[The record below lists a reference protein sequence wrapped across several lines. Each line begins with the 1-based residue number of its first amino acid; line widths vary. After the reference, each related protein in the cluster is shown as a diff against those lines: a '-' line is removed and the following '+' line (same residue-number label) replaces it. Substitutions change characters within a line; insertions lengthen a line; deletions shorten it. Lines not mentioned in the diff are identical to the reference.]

1 MRKFYLL
8 TFVLLLIPFVAVA
21 QYGIVKGV
29 IIDTETNES
38 LAGVNVTVSGTSMGA
53 ATDQDGY
60 FSIENIA
67 QGEVT
72 LVFEYIGYEKLE
84 KAVTISEEPTTLE
97 ILLQPSVL
105 TAQTIVVE
113 VNRAEDRKTPIS
125 FTTVEKEE
133 LLDKYATQD
142 VPDLL
147 KDISGVFT
155 SSSGLGE
162 SEILI
167 RGFDAEHV
175 QVLINGIPENDPES
189 QTVYWSNWTGLS
201 GNASSIQVQKGVGA
215 SLLGSGAFGGSV
227 NITTDY
233 FSATPRFVFRG
244 SMVNYNTKGGYLGT
258 DGSAT
263 GLGGSQNA
271 NPTNQLW
278 AVDYTTGL
286 LYGGKLNIFLR
297 YERKSG
303 DAYILNTNYNGHS
316 FYLGVQ
322 SILGN
327 HLLTF
332 AAHGAPQRHLQ
343 ARTLQDIGL
352 LGSLGR
358 EYNRNNHPYQEN
370 YFYKPQFELHDD
382 WTISKNQYLKI
393 NAFLTTG
400 DGGGRYLRNDAFN
413 VFNGEVGFK
422 PVTSDDDAKYFGRH
436 ALFAYDVTGDVL
448 SGFNPADS
456 SFIYNGDTSFVSQSS
471 NLITSSFNHSWRND
485 SQNHHVQYGLNAAY
499 DHEINQIF
507 AFVFGGEVRSWDADH
522 YAESLDFR
530 KLNLQTD
537 GVRTVEEVQRRY
549 DYNGSVFNLSGF
561 GRLLV
566 APIQELTIMLDGQY
580 ARYSSKVEEN
590 QMRMWDFGASKWT
603 NTYYYATKSLK
614 NEDGSF
620 VYQDSDYE
628 RTFTFFMPK
637 FGANYNATQHLNVY
651 GNYSISKKEPKVGD
665 WYDRDDGPGAL
676 QSGEKELEAETLSN
690 IELGVGYKT
699 DDYFIKANFYSMDFD
714 DKIESVTNQSGDRET
729 INAGNSKHQ
738 GVEIEAGGR
747 FSQWDAMISGTYCSN
762 EWQSMNVQEI
772 FGQPAEDV
780 VGKVVPFS
788 PKQMLHAKLGYNIG
802 NFRIGLGTTYW
813 DEYYTNYTNEL
824 DDGSKAKLPS
834 FFELNAVISY
844 KMNINGADV
853 DLRLNLNNLTNKD
866 DNYQT
871 AAWTRDFNRNDD
883 LSGVYHTYVIQS
895 PLFQTM
901 FTAQVSL

>member
-1 MRKFYLL
+1 MRRFYLL
-8 TFVLLLIPFVAVA
+8 IFVLLLIPFVAFA
-21 QYGIVKGV
+21 QNGIVKGV
-29 IIDTETNES
+29 IIDAETNEP
-38 LAGVNVTVSGTSMGA
+38 LAGVNVTVSGTAIGA

-72 LVFEYIGYEKLE
+72 LVFEYIGYKDLE
-84 KAVTISEEPTTLE
+84 KMVTISGTPTTLE

-105 TAQTIVVE
+105 TTQAIVVE
-113 VNRAEDRKTPIS
+113 VNRAEERKTPVS
-125 FTTVEKEE
+125 FSTIEKEE
-133 LLDKYATQD
+133 ILDKYATQD

-147 KDISGVFT
+147 KSISGVFT
-155 SSSGLGE
+155 STAGLGE
-162 SEILI
+162 SEIII

-189 QTVYWSNWTGLS
+189 QTVYWSNWSGLS

-215 SLLGSGAFGGSV
+215 SLVGSGAFGGSV

-233 FSATPRFVFRG
+233 FPAAPKFVFRG

-258 DGSAT
+258 DASAT

-271 NPTNQLW
+271 HPTNQLW
-278 AVDYTTGL
+278 AVDYTTGM
-286 LYGGKLNIFLR
+286 LYNGKLNIFLR

-303 DAYILNTNYNGHS
+303 DGYILNTNYNGHS

-332 AAHGAPQRHLQ
+332 AAHGAPQRHNQ
-343 ARTLQDIGL
+343 ARTIQDIGL
-352 LGSLGR
+352 LGTLGR
-358 EYNRNNHPYQEN
+358 EYNRNNHAYQEN
-370 YFYKPQFELHDD
+370 YYYKPQFELHDD
-382 WTISKNQYLKI
+382 WTISDNQFLKV

-400 DGGGRYLRNDAFN
+400 DGGGRYLRNDAFDVN
-413 VFNGEVGFK
+413 TGQVGFR
-422 PVTSDDDAKYFGRH
+422 PVLESDDAKYFGRH
-436 ALFAYDVTGDVL
+436 ALFAYNMTGEVL
-448 SGFNPADS
+448 TGFNPADS
-456 SFIYNGDTSFVSQSS
+456 SFIYNDDTSFVSRSS

-485 SQNHHVQYGLNAAY
+485 SQNHHLQLGINAAY
-499 DHEINQIF
+499 QHTINEMF
-507 AFVFGGEVRSWDADH
+507 SFTVGGEARNWEAEH
-522 YAESLDFR
+522 FAESFDFR
-530 KLNLQTD
+530 KFNLDAEGAKTLD
-537 GVRTVEEVQRRY
+537 VVQRRY
-549 DYNGSVFNLSGF
+549 DYVGTVTNLSGF

-566 APIQELTIMLDGQY
+566 TPLPELTVMLDGQY
-580 ARYSSKVEEN
+580 ASYSSKVEEN
-590 QMRMWDFGASKWT
+590 KMRVYDFGAESWT
-603 NTYYYATKSLK
+603 DTYYYATKDLK
-614 NEDGSF
+614 NADGSS

-637 FGANYNATQHLNVY
+637 FGANYNVTENVNVY

-665 WYDRDDGPGAL
+665 WYDRAAGPGAL
-676 QSGEKELEAETLSN
+676 QVGEKELEAETLSN
-690 IELGVGYKT
+690 IELGIGYKS
-699 DDYFIKANFYSMDFD
+699 DNFVIKANFYTMDFD
-714 DKIESVTNQSGDRET
+714 DNIESVTNQSGDRET

-738 GVEIEAGGR
+738 GIEIEANGR
-747 FSQWDAMISGTYCSN
+747 YNQWDAMISGTYSSN
-762 EWQSMNVQEI
+762 EWQSMNVQKI
-772 FGQPAEDV
+772 FGQDAEDV
-780 VGKVVPFS
+780 VGKIVPFS
-788 PKQMLHAKLGYNIG
+788 PQQMLHAEVGYNIG
-802 NFRIGLGTTYW
+802 NLRFGLGTTYW

-844 KMNINGADV
+844 KVMVNGAAV
-853 DLRLNLNNLTNKD
+853 DLRLNLNNITNKD
-866 DNYQT
+866 DNYQN

-883 LSGVYHTYVIQS
+883 LGGVYHTYVIQS